1 MPEPQTLEEFIK
13 KWSDF
18 KQQAKRRISAHSE
31 SVRATVGG
39 EGIPGFSPL
48 LIITGQNIN
57 TVPKNLL

>member
-31 SVRATVGG
+31 SVRATVEG